1 MCTFS
6 EDPIPPAPHALQ
18 WISVPGSASD
28 GGRSGTGYAIST
40 CGMASPPLTAWWWG
54 GGGRSGQRAPCS
66 ASEAALR
73 TSARPRPLPCVT
85 RNRRR
90 RSCTRRGPR
99 SDPPLARRYRR
110 QSRANRRATL
120 FTPRLVTAGIHHTPR
135 NAPRTGSREGRREGE
150 SEGLAVRPGG
160 GEEAAELVGTER
172 VWHLLTLLRTSAL
185 RASAGNRVANRTR
198 ARQVVVS
205 TDKHPRAVLP
215 VVTPGGAGCAH
226 QSDRVRGQQRRRVG
240 RRPVHRAPRVRTR
253 RPRLQAHAPRGG
265 QFTQHAR
272 VGRIHPHDLFTA
284 LTVKRRH
291 IS

>member
-1 MCTFS
+1 VCTFS
-6 EDPIPPAPHALQ
+6 EDPIPPPLKRCNGPQ
-18 WISVPGSASD
+18 CPD
-28 GGRSGTGYAIST
+28 R
-40 CGMASPPLTAWWWG
+40 PLTAAG
-54 GGGRSGQRAPCS
+54 AAPGTPLAPCS

-99 SDPPLARRYRR
+99 SDPPLARRSRR

-120 FTPRLVTAGIHHTPR
+120 FTPRLVPRGDPPHSAR

-160 GEEAAELVGTER
+160 GEEAAELVGSER
-172 VWHLLTLLRTSAL
+172 VRNLLTLLRTSAL

-205 TDKHPRAVLP
+205 TDKHTRAVLP
-215 VVTPGGAGCAH
+215 VVTPRGAGCAH
-226 QSDRVRGQQRRRVG
+226 QSDRVRGQQGRRVG
-240 RRPVHRAPRVRTR
+240 GR
-253 RPRLQAHAPRGG
+253 

-272 VGRIHPHDLFTA
+272 VGRIHPHHLFTA